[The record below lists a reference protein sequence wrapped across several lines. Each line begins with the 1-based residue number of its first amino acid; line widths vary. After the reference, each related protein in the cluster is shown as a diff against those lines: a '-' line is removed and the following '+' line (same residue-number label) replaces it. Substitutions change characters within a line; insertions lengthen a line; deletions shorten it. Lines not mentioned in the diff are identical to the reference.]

1 MFGWASKPAF
11 ASSKAKSQPKGY
23 NSTLF
28 FVKADFVAVQI
39 SQQGENEVL
48 GPAVEL

>member
-1 MFGWASKPAF
+1 
-11 ASSKAKSQPKGY
+11 
-23 NSTLF
+23 
-28 FVKADFVAVQI
+28 VKADFVAVQI